1 MKELMANH
9 KLIRLLNFME
19 KVLGM
24 SQLKYFSHCSQG
36 SVREIFLTLGGT
48 VKQRLLERVKIA
60 KSFGLLTNEITDISV
75 ASQLVSFIQFW
86 DTETKS
92 MQTMFLFSQNT
103 NEAFSSCN
111 SEAIMKMVKKELTDS
126 GLDVRKLR
134 GLSTD
139 EAGVMVGKSNGVV
152 AKLRQINDKLLNIH
166 STVCVI
172 A

>member
-1 MKELMANH
+1 M
-9 KLIRLLNFME
+9 
-19 KVLGM
+19 
-24 SQLKYFSHCSQG
+24 
-36 SVREIFLTLGGT
+36 GGT

-60 KSFGLLTNEITDISV
+60 KSFGLLMNEVTDISV

-86 DTETKS
+86 DSETKS

-103 NEAFSSCN
+103 NEASCN
-111 SEAIMKMVKKELTDS
+111 SEAIMEMVKKELTDS

-152 AKLRQINDKLLNIH
+152 AKLRQTNDKLLNIH